1 MRFLSIGYI
10 STITSYYLTV
20 VVLLIVTDKESV
32 IPLVID
38 SLV

>member
-20 VVLLIVTDKESV
+20 VVLKSAIDKESV
-32 IPLVID
+32 IPFLID